1 MVDHVNT
8 KECDKQ
14 SVSYFGPKIWNFI
27 TQETK
32 ILTTLAAFKTKIKH
46 WKPITGLVESVYN
59 V

>member
-1 MVDHVNT
+1 MVDHVST

-32 ILTTLAAFKTKIKH
+32 ILTTLAAFKKQRLNI
-46 WKPITGLVESVYN
+46 GNLLQDL
-59 V
+59 

>member
-1 MVDHVNT
+1 MVDHVST

-32 ILTTLAAFKTKIKH
+32 SLQLWQHSKNKD
-46 WKPITGLVESVYN
+46 
-59 V
+59 